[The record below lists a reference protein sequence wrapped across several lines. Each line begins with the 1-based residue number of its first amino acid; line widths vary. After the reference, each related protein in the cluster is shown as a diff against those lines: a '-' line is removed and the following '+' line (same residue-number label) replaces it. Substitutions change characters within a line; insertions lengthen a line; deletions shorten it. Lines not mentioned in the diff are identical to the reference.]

1 MKRILMVM
9 AAAGLASIS
18 LATAQESTYDT
29 VTRKYG
35 EAYAIADICPSL
47 GINASRM
54 AVYLVGLGLEPDE
67 VFKRRV
73 LERVAAAKAELAG
86 VNRYKVCTLGHMLY
100 GESGTNAPGLLKVE

>member
-1 MKRILMVM
+1 MKRILVVM
-9 AAAGLASIS
+9 AAAS
-18 LATAQESTYDT
+18 LAVPAVAEESIYDT

-54 AVYLVGLGLEPDE
+54 AIYLVGLGVELDAA
-67 VFKRRV
+67 FKSRV
-73 LERVAAAKAELAG
+73 LEQVAVAKTKLAG
-86 VNRYKVCTLGHMLY
+86 TNPYQVCTLGHMLY